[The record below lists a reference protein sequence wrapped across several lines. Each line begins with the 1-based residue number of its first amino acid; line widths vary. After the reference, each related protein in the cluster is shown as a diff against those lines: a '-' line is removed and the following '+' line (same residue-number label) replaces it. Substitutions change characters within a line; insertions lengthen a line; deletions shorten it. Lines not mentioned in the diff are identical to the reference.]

1 MPVGSVGS
9 GVLDPS
15 MPAGAHAK
23 VPMDL
28 SVLVLVPPSA
38 VVLFFLPFPLSTA
51 TVHCSKTVCLKERRK
66 GGREKEG
73 GRRGGWRGR
82 VGYFNTIWP
91 YHLDNRARPY
101 ALDRLLLLLLLLL
114 ITLFMSETNRLLC
127 LFVFTKH

>member
-1 MPVGSVGS
+1 MPVGS

-38 VVLFFLPFPLSTA
+38 VFLFFLPFSSLHGYRSLQQNSLSESTE
-51 TVHCSKTVCLKERRK
+51 K
-66 GGREKEG
+66 GREREG

-82 VGYFNTIWP
+82 GGYFNTIWP
-91 YHLDNRARPY
+91 YHLDSRARPY
-101 ALDRLLLLLLLLL
+101 CL
-114 ITLFMSETNRLLC
+114 IDYYYY
-127 LFVFTKH
+127 